1 MSTATITLTFTLAE
15 FATLV
20 RIVDEGMWELVSK
33 PRAARDVE
41 LQDRVCQILGLP
53 GYVPEDAT
61 PSGAMRYEFK
71 ET

>member
-1 MSTATITLTFTLAE
+1 MAA
-15 FATLV
+15 AV
-20 RIVDEGMWELVSK
+20 GVVAVGAAA
-33 PRAARDVE
+33 AARDVE

-53 GYVPEDAT
+53 GYVPEDAP